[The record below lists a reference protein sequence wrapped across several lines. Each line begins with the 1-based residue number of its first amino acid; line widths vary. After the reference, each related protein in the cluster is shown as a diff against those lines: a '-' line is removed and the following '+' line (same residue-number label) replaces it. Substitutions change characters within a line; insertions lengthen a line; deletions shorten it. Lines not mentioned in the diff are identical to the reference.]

1 MQMVAKGTGWIE
13 PDEGGIMS
21 HFVAPY
27 FLRGRPEML
36 LGIQVRIF
44 MCFHL
49 HWQEQSQKKMALN
62 DVILKLFQIENVFHT
77 PKANKVLVSPFTKH
91 LILQGMESR
100 SSVVDLDD

>member
-1 MQMVAKGTGWIE
+1 
-13 PDEGGIMS
+13 
-21 HFVAPY
+21 
-27 FLRGRPEML
+27 
-36 LGIQVRIF
+36 
-44 MCFHL
+44 
-49 HWQEQSQKKMALN
+49 MALN